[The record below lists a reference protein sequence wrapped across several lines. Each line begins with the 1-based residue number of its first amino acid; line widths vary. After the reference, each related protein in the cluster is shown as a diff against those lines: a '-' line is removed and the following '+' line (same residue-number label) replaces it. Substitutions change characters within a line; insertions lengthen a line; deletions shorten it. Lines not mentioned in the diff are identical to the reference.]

1 MLRRR
6 GQMTRALT
14 PAEIEL
20 MHAYNS
26 PSFND
31 AFAGTT
37 KYLAEAC
44 GTEHAAKLRSLA
56 IWAGAELCHARKR
69 RWSFE
74 SYRVQIRI
82 LLAQAGVI

>member
-1 MLRRR
+1 MLPRR
-6 GQMTRALT
+6 GQMMRALT
-14 PAEIEL
+14 PAEIDL

-26 PSFND
+26 PSFTD
-31 AFAGTT
+31 AFAGTA

-44 GTEHAAKLRSLA
+44 GTAHASKLRGLA

-69 RWSFE
+69 KWSFE
-74 SYRVQIRI
+74 SYRTQIRI